1 MSHPKIYSGLERAIV
16 QETPAVYFSSVYGST
31 RVYAEALAHALGR
44 RAVDITDGV
53 PADEAQWDCAQLPLI
68 FVGPVYGMKL
78 LGADHAAEAAKAVD
92 TDTASHKVAF
102 VTVGLTDPD
111 KAAAKDSSAKF
122 FGEEKDR
129 IRRFYVPGRLHY
141 PELKRVHRT
150 AIKGMLLY
158 YSTKPGATP
167 FEKELVASGG
177 VGFDKVDTDKILP
190 VVHWAQ
196 TR

>member
-1 MSHPKIYSGLERAIV
+1 M
-16 QETPAVYFSSVYGST
+16 YFSSVYGST

-53 PADEAQWDCAQLPLI
+53 PAGEGDWDRAQLPLI
-68 FVGPVYGMKL
+68 FVGPVYGVKL
-78 LGADHAAEAAKAVD
+78 LGADYAAEAAKAVD
-92 TDTASHKVAF
+92 TETASQKVAF

-122 FGEEKDR
+122 FGDEKDR

-167 FEKELVASGG
+167 FEEDLVASGG
-177 VGFDKVDTDKILP
+177 VGFDKVDIDKILP
-190 VVHWAQ
+190 VVQWTQ